1 MQTVKNCRWCEKT
14 NLSKD
19 EAGLN
24 KKLFGDKVKEY
35 YCLNCLAEYLEVDEN
50 DLLIKIEEYKEA
62 GCKAF

>member
-19 EAGLN
+19 ETGLN

-35 YCLNCLAEYLEVDEN
+35 YCLNCLAEYLEVDEQA
-50 DLLIKIEEYKEA
+50 LLIKIEEYKEA
-62 GCKAF
+62 GCKVF